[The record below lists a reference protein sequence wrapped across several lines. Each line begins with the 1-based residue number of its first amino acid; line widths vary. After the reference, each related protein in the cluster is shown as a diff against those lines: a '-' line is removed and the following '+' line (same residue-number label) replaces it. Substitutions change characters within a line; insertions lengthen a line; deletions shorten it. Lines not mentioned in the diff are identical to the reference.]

1 MFFAAKAA
9 AERQA
14 RKRAELHREEGR
26 VLGVEEG
33 MVKERERIMKVLEVL
48 EERGMP
54 LTPEQAKVL
63 AGEGDNR

>member
-14 RKRAELHREEGR
+14 RKRAELHREEG
-26 VLGVEEG
+26 V
-33 MVKERERIMKVLEVL
+33 VKGRKQERERIMKVLE
-48 EERGMP
+48 ERGMP
-54 LTPEQAKVL
+54 LTSEQAKAL

>member
-14 RKRAELHREEGR
+14 RRRAYKEELARIR
-26 VLGVEEG
+26 NVLA
-33 MVKERERIMKVLEVL
+33 
-48 EERGMP
+48 ERGMP
-54 LTPEQAKVL
+54 LTPEQIKVL